1 MSSDSTPGSGEGT
14 RIDLGEDLLSEPTRA
29 FTLERPNST
38 PDSVPPSSPRDQWES
53 AKILFN
59 EGFVEESKRALHQ
72 ILIHDPSHVE
82 ARRKLQ
88 EIHELE
94 LKQIFSNEV
103 ARPRPLQRGSKASV
117 EVKAWE
123 VDRIIQ
129 DLDRDLK
136 LGMSGLSLFQDDDAL
151 DRYADQI
158 DQEQSVLDIQGRTDL
173 GIAFLE
179 MELYRVATRQFERAL
194 ALASEQ
200 EPVDSQSVV
209 AVTALLAYS
218 HLLDGRAFESAAVL
232 QPVLKDQEILESS
245 KVEVLYLMGRA
256 CEQQGKR
263 ELARA
268 WYRKV
273 LELSPSYRDA
283 MDRLEQPV

>member
-1 MSSDSTPGSGEGT
+1 M
-14 RIDLGEDLLSEPTRA
+14 
-29 FTLERPNST
+29 
-38 PDSVPPSSPRDQWES
+38 
-53 AKILFN
+53 
-59 EGFVEESKRALHQ
+59 
-72 ILIHDPSHVE
+72 
-82 ARRKLQ
+82 
-88 EIHELE
+88 
-94 LKQIFSNEV
+94 
-103 ARPRPLQRGSKASV
+103 
-117 EVKAWE
+117 
-123 VDRIIQ
+123 
-129 DLDRDLK
+129 
-136 LGMSGLSLFQDDDAL
+136 
-151 DRYADQI
+151 
-158 DQEQSVLDIQGRTDL
+158 
-173 GIAFLE
+173 
-179 MELYRVATRQFERAL
+179 ATRQFERAL